1 LNEKTA
7 PFGAVFLLFRP
18 KTLIL
23 QTKPDKMTQE
33 ELKKTLSETSQ
44 VFILTDENVA
54 MFWLPETEHWLG
66 CEHAVEIV
74 LKPGEKYK
82 TLQTA
87 QRIWKTLMKYNAD
100 RQAVMVNLGGGVIT
114 DLGGF
119 VASCYHRGICFI
131 NVPTTLLAMVD
142 AAIGGK
148 TGVDFGGCKNQIGTF
163 ADPLEVWISPIYLST
178 LSQREILS
186 GLAEMMKYGFI
197 AHPPMLKVNPD
208 NYQEY
213 LLAAGKIK
221 REIVAKDFKE
231 QGLRKVLNFG
241 HTLGHAIESHSF
253 AKDNPL
259 LHGEAVA
266 LGMGAA
272 LWLSV
277 QLCRLDEQVLHDYEK
292 QLPFLLSEAGIG
304 LGVADIEPVIGYLV
318 HDKKNASG
326 KCQFVLLEAPG
337 QPILDVEVAPEL
349 IRQSLAYIYNK
360 VFEG

>member
-1 LNEKTA
+1 M
-7 PFGAVFLLFRP
+7 
-18 KTLIL
+18 TLG
-23 QTKPDKMTQE
+23 
-33 ELKKTLSETSQ
+33 ELKKTLSEASQ

-87 QRIWKTLMKYNAD
+87 QRIWKTLMKHHAD
-100 RQAVMVNLGGGVIT
+100 RHAVMVNLGGGVIT

-119 VASCYHRGICFI
+119 VASCYQRGIRFV

-163 ADPLEVWISPIYLST
+163 AEPMEVWISPIFLST
-178 LSQREILS
+178 LPQREILS
-186 GLAEMMKYGFI
+186 GMAEMVKYGFI
-197 AHPPMLKVNPD
+197 AYPPMLKVTPD

-213 LLAAGKIK
+213 LLTAGKLK
-221 REIVAKDFKE
+221 REIVTQDYKE
-231 QGLRKVLNFG
+231 QGFRKVLNFG
-241 HTLGHAIESHSF
+241 HTIGHAIESHCLN
-253 AKDNPL
+253 KDNPL

-277 QLCRLDEQVLHDYEK
+277 QLCHLDETVLHNFEG
-292 QLPFLLSEAGIG
+292 QLPVLLSEAETK
-304 LGVADIEPVIGYLV
+304 LDVADIEPVMRYLA
-318 HDKKNASG
+318 HDKKNKNG
-326 KCQFVLLEAPG
+326 KEQFVLIEAPG
-337 QPILDVEVAPEL
+337 LPKLDVEVAPTKVKEAL
-349 IRQSLAYIYNK
+349 TYIINK
-360 VFEG
+360 VYSL

>member
-1 LNEKTA
+1 
-7 PFGAVFLLFRP
+7 
-18 KTLIL
+18 
-23 QTKPDKMTQE
+23 MTQG
-33 ELKKTLSETSQ
+33 ELNKTLSEASQ

-54 MFWLPETEHWLG
+54 MLWLPETEHWLG
-66 CEHAVEIV
+66 CEHTVEIV
-74 LKPGEKYK
+74 MKPGEKYK

-87 QRIWKTLMKYNAD
+87 QRIWKTLMKHHAD
-100 RQAVMVNLGGGVIT
+100 RQTVVVNLGGGVIT

-119 VASCYHRGICFI
+119 VASCYQRGIRFV

-163 ADPLEVWISPIYLST
+163 AEPMEVWISPIFLST
-178 LSQREILS
+178 LPQREILS
-186 GLAEMMKYGFI
+186 GMAEMVKYGFI
-197 AHPPMLKVNPD
+197 AYPPMLKVTPD

-221 REIVAKDFKE
+221 REIVAKDYKE
-231 QGLRKVLNFG
+231 QGFRKVLNFG

-253 AKDNPL
+253 TKDNPL

-277 QLCRLDEQVLHDYEK
+277 QLCHLDEKVLHDFER
-292 QLPFLLSEAGIG
+292 QLPILLSEAETK
-304 LGVADIEPVIGYLV
+304 LNVADIEPVMRFLA
-318 HDKKNASG
+318 HDKKNKNG
-326 KCQFVLLEAPG
+326 KEQFVLIEAPG
-337 QPILDVEVAPEL
+337 QPKLDVEVASTKVKEAL
-349 IRQSLAYIYNK
+349 TYIINK
-360 VFEG
+360 VYSL

>member
-1 LNEKTA
+1 M
-7 PFGAVFLLFRP
+7 
-18 KTLIL
+18 TLG
-23 QTKPDKMTQE
+23 
-33 ELKKTLSETSQ
+33 ELKKTLSEASQ

-66 CEHAVEIV
+66 CERAVEIV

-87 QRIWKTLMKYNAD
+87 QRIWKTLMKHHAD
-100 RQAVMVNLGGGVIT
+100 RQTVVVNLGGGVIT

-119 VASCYHRGICFI
+119 VASCYQRGIRFV

-163 ADPLEVWISPIYLST
+163 AEPMEVWISPIFLST
-178 LSQREILS
+178 LPQREILS
-186 GLAEMMKYGFI
+186 GMAEMVKYGFI
-197 AHPPMLKVNPD
+197 AYPPMLKVTPD

-213 LLAAGKIK
+213 LLTAGKLK
-221 REIVAKDFKE
+221 REIVTQDYKE
-231 QGLRKVLNFG
+231 QGFRKVLNFG
-241 HTLGHAIESHSF
+241 HTIGHAIESHCLN
-253 AKDNPL
+253 KDNPL

-277 QLCRLDEQVLHDYEK
+277 QLCHLDETVLHNFEG
-292 QLPFLLSEAGIG
+292 QLPVLLSEAETK
-304 LGVADIEPVIGYLV
+304 LDVADIEPVMRYLA
-318 HDKKNASG
+318 HDKKNKNG
-326 KCQFVLLEAPG
+326 KEQFVLIEAPG
-337 QPILDVEVAPEL
+337 QPKLDVEVAPTKVREAL
-349 IRQSLAYIYNK
+349 TYIINK
-360 VFEG
+360 VYSL